1 MKIIH
6 CADIHLGSKL
16 ASKFPGNISDERKRE
31 VLDTFSRMVD
41 YAKKNQVKVIMLSGD
56 VFDKDKPAKK
66 DKTFFYS
73 AIKNNPEIDF
83 LYLNGNH
90 DKEGSYTDNDIPN
103 LKTFSKDDFISYAY
117 GDVVITGIEM
127 NEDNAK
133 AYYSKLMLDDKK
145 INILML
151 HGDVSDSV
159 GMDKVKISELRDKGI
174 DYLAL
179 GHIHS
184 YKTGKIDDRGVW
196 AFSGCLEGRGFD
208 ECGEKGFI
216 LVDVTDKLSFSF
228 VPFAKRTIH
237 DINVDITSASDLY
250 EAQRIVH
257 SKVDSVSR
265 EDILNI
271 TLKGDV
277 PVDTEID
284 EKDIEN
290 SLSDFY
296 FVRVKNKTSVKIN
309 ASDYTDDRSLI
320 GEFIRAVSDN
330 GEYNDEEKKDIITLG
345 LRLLSGK
352 EVDR

>member
-103 LKTFSKDDFISYAY
+103 LKTFSKDDFTSYAY

-196 AFSGCLEGRGFD
+196 AFSGCLEGR
-208 ECGEKGFI
+208 
-216 LVDVTDKLSFSF
+216 
-228 VPFAKRTIH
+228 
-237 DINVDITSASDLY
+237 
-250 EAQRIVH
+250 
-257 SKVDSVSR
+257 
-265 EDILNI
+265 
-271 TLKGDV
+271 
-277 PVDTEID
+277 
-284 EKDIEN
+284 
-290 SLSDFY
+290 
-296 FVRVKNKTSVKIN
+296 
-309 ASDYTDDRSLI
+309 
-320 GEFIRAVSDN
+320 EF
-330 GEYNDEEKKDIITLG
+330 LFCQ
-345 LRLLSGK
+345 
-352 EVDR
+352 

>member
-16 ASKFPGNISDERKRE
+16 ASKFPKNISAERKRE

-41 YAKKNQVKVIMLSGD
+41 YAKKNDVKVIMLSGD

-73 AIKNNPEIDF
+73 AIKNNPDIDF

-90 DKEGSYTDNDIPN
+90 DKEGSYTDNNIPN
-103 LKTFSKDDFISYAY
+103 LKTFGKDDFTSYAY
-117 GDVVITGIEM
+117 GDIVITGIEM
-127 NEDNAK
+127 NEDNAR
-133 AYYSKLMLDDKK
+133 AYYSKLMLDGTKT
-145 INILML
+145 NILML

-208 ECGEKGFI
+208 ECGKKGFV
-216 LVDVTDKLSFSF
+216 LVDAADKLSFSF
-228 VPFAKRTIH
+228 VPFAKRTIQE
-237 DINVDITSASDLY
+237 INVDISSAADLY
-250 EAQRIVH
+250 ETQQLVRNE
-257 SKVDSVSR
+257 VDTISR
-265 EDILNI
+265 DDILNI
-271 TLKGDV
+271 ILKGDV
-277 PVDTEID
+277 PIDAIID

-296 FVRVKNKTSVKIN
+296 FAHVKNKTSVKIN
-309 ASDYTDDRSLI
+309 ASDYVNDRSLI
-320 GEFIRAVSDN
+320 GEFIRSVLAN
-330 GEYNDEEKKDIITLG
+330 GDYNDSEKKDIITVG

-352 EVDR
+352 GVDR

>member
-1 MKIIH
+1 M
-6 CADIHLGSKL
+6 
-16 ASKFPGNISDERKRE
+16 
-31 VLDTFSRMVD
+31 
-41 YAKKNQVKVIMLSGD
+41 
-56 VFDKDKPAKK
+56 
-66 DKTFFYS
+66 
-73 AIKNNPEIDF
+73 
-83 LYLNGNH
+83 
-90 DKEGSYTDNDIPN
+90 
-103 LKTFSKDDFISYAY
+103 
-117 GDVVITGIEM
+117 
-127 NEDNAK
+127 
-133 AYYSKLMLDDKK
+133 
-145 INILML
+145 
-151 HGDVSDSV
+151 
-159 GMDKVKISELRDKGI
+159 
-174 DYLAL
+174 
-179 GHIHS
+179 
-184 YKTGKIDDRGVW
+184 W